1 MSEIKYSV
9 EGFSRLSKA
18 EQSKI
23 LNNIFVIVGNQ
34 LNNLCVLS
42 IKKQLLL
49 KQHFS

>member
-23 LNNIFVIVGNQ
+23 LNNIIAILRNQ
-34 LNNLCVLS
+34 LNNLCTEYQKNNYS
-42 IKKQLLL
+42 
-49 KQHFS
+49 